1 MLRGKVTAGQRFLDT
16 SLNLLRCLGQLHGFQ
31 FRNHCGSL
39 FPGCLLALL
48 GVDSFQHFRHIFG
61 LGFGHNGEYISVK
74 MHHTA
79 LVFGF
84 RKYLSHSLQHPKAL
98 VSDNELDTFKAPSTE
113 PLEEADPA
121 GLVLLHALGST

>member
-1 MLRGKVTAGQRFLDT
+1 MLRGKVTVGQRFLDT
-16 SLNLLRCLGQLHGFQ
+16 SLNLLRCLRQFHGLQ

-39 FPGCLLALL
+39 FTGCLFALL
-48 GVDSFQHFRHIFG
+48 GVDSFQHLRHIFD

-79 LVFGF
+79 LVLGL
-84 RKYLSHSLQHPKAL
+84 RKHLSHSLQHPQAL
-98 VSDNELDTFKAPSTE
+98 VSNNELNPFKAPSTP
-113 PLEEADPA
+113 PLEEAAPA